1 MTAGKLKIYKDGSIY
16 SEVQLDTKSEYIIG
30 RGDNVD
36 IYIQGDRGIS
46 RRHVKLHFMG
56 RHWYVHNL
64 SKYGELYSKGEK
76 VSEVVLHHGVD
87 FQIPPY
93 QFQFI
98 DNQLIGSV
106 PIENDYEVN
115 SEEEGLLDFSN
126 KTFVG
131 QLSQI
136 VQLKIFNTDSLLLKS
151 FVLEGD
157 QWLGGREITCQFF
170 IDHEQISR
178 QHFHIKKVKE
188 KYWIQDL
195 GSSNGTFVN
204 GKKIDKDWTE
214 LHSGDDLQFGLLTA
228 VFEIRDRDYVESN
241 DTEQENLFINEG
253 SEELAKALEYQQKEL
268 MLRSTENSTESFR
281 PGNPTVNTYLSQ
293 APFPARQLRKS
304 FSQIDEQKKKKIIW
318 IVSTFLIS
326 AMAIYHSLE
335 ESSSQK
341 EIKIKQANKILSPFE
356 KLPPG
361 KQELVKDSYRMADI
375 YFKEAKYQL
384 AAQELA
390 KIHQIIPQYEDSKNI
405 AILADNALQAQLEID
420 RNKLRQKEMKEIE
433 DKIQKG
439 LAECKKLVNSEV
451 QVATIESCLSPY
463 ISLNPAHVGFV
474 EIRSQVELIVANR
487 KLKETQRQ
495 SYLSQVA
502 RINRLYQAAVDLQV
516 KGLTEEAVQTY
527 DQVIASSLPDPQNL
541 KIKAHRQIAAIQNK
555 IQQKQQ
561 ESEKVAEEALKSGDL
576 RAAYYSLRNAF
587 QLNPDNT
594 ALRDKMN
601 SVLVDLRKQM
611 QVFYQEGVL
620 EESVGEIE
628 TAKNKWKKIL
638 QQSIPEEDYYQ
649 KAKIK
654 LKKYGSQ

>member
-1 MTAGKLKIYKDGSIY
+1 MSVLKIFKDGNLY
-16 SEVQLDTKSEYIIG
+16 SEVQLDQQCEYIVG

-36 IYIQGDRGIS
+36 IYIEGNRGIS
-46 RRHVKLHFMG
+46 RRHIKLHFMG

-93 QFQFI
+93 QFQLI
-98 DNQLIGSV
+98 DNQIFSSGSADSAA
-106 PIENDYEVN
+106 PNDDV
-115 SEEEGLLDFSN
+115 EELLDFSN
-126 KTFVG
+126 KTFIG

-136 VQLKIFNTDSLLLKS
+136 VQLKIFNTEGSLLKS

-157 QWLGGREITCQFF
+157 QWLGGREVTCQFF

-178 QHFHIKKVKE
+178 QHFHIKKIKE

-195 GSSNGTFVN
+195 NSSNGTFVN
-204 GKKIDKDWTE
+204 GRRVDKDWIE

-241 DTEQENLFINEG
+241 EDEQEDLHINDG
-253 SEELAKALEYQQKEL
+253 SQDLIRSLEYQEKALKNEL
-268 MLRSTENSTESFR
+268 SESFSAVHR
-281 PGNPTVNTYLSQ
+281 SSNQNLNPYLSQ
-293 APFPARQLRKS
+293 SPFSAKQLRIN
-304 FSQIDEQKKKKIIW
+304 FSQLEEQKKRKLMW
-318 IVSTFLIS
+318 IVCTLLIS
-326 AMAIYHSLE
+326 SLAIYYSIADTLPKDIE
-335 ESSSQK
+335 V
-341 EIKIKQANKILSPFE
+341 KQVKKSLSPFE
-356 KLPPG
+356 KLPLG
-361 KQELVKDSYRMADI
+361 KQELVKDSYRMADL

-405 AILADNALQAQLEID
+405 AILADNALQAQLEIE
-420 RNKLRQKEMKEIE
+420 RNKTRQKEMKEIE

-439 LAECKKLVNSEV
+439 LSDCKKLIHAEV
-451 QVATIESCLSPY
+451 QADKVESCLSPY
-463 ISLNPAHVGFV
+463 ISLNPSHVGFV
-474 EIRSQVELIVANR
+474 EIRSQVEMILANR
-487 KLKETQRQ
+487 KLKESQRQ
-495 SYLSQVA
+495 NYLSQVA
-502 RINRLYQAAVDLQV
+502 KINRLYQTAIDLQY

-527 DQVIASSLPDPQNL
+527 DQVIASNLPDPQNL
-541 KIKAHRQIAAIQNK
+541 KLRAQRQIAAIQNK
-555 IQQKQQ
+555 IQKKQQ
-561 ESEKVAEEALKSGDL
+561 ESEKAAEESLKSGDM
-576 RAAYYSLRNAF
+576 RAAYYSLKNAF
-587 QLNPDNT
+587 QLNPDNL

-601 SVLVDLRKQM
+601 AVLIDLRKQM
-611 QVFYQEGVL
+611 QIFYQEGVL

-628 TAKNKWKKIL
+628 TAKSKWKKIL
-638 QQSIPEEDYYQ
+638 QLSIPEEDYYQ